1 MRWKRLISWATLQP
15 LSGNAADAIHEIGG
29 LSGFRDGVFAKLRI
43 GFSVVSPQNDHFRA
57 VVARELD
64 ELVVIPAVSG

>member
-1 MRWKRLISWATLQP
+1 
-15 LSGNAADAIHEIGG
+15 

-64 ELVVIPAVSG
+64 ELVVISAISG